1 MLKKVFKIN
10 RNCIFL
16 SNKVNLKMI
25 KNCYLPKIIF
35 RIKNFFL
42 LKKLKGIEQK
52 FNFYILLIVN
62 NKRQYYM
69 NKIEE
74 LKSQ

>member
-1 MLKKVFKIN
+1 MLKKVFQIN

-25 KNCYLPKIIF
+25 KNCYLPNIIIRK
-35 RIKNFFL
+35 RIIFL

-52 FNFYILLIVN
+52 FNLYILLIVN
-62 NKRQYYM
+62 NKR
-69 NKIEE
+69 
-74 LKSQ
+74 